1 MTKSVF
7 NIQEQET
14 NLSSKIVVGL
24 ERISEAFKVLL
35 WEHAKTIG
43 LSPIQIQILIFIA
56 HHKQDYCN
64 VSHFAQEFNVTK
76 PTISD
81 AVKVLVKK
89 GFVVKDYSSTDSR
102 RYSVFLS
109 EAGQVIVSQTE
120 GFANPIQK
128 ELNKINNTDLESL
141 YKSITNLIYGLNK
154 TGQLSVQRMCYS
166 CKFYER
172 ASENHFCHYLNQK
185 LNATDIRVDCAEFEL
200 NE

>member
-1 MTKSVF
+1 MTKSAF
-7 NIQEQET
+7 NIKQQET
-14 NLSSKIVVGL
+14 NLTSKIVVGL
-24 ERISEAFKVLL
+24 ERVSEAFKVLL
-35 WEHAKTIG
+35 WEHAKAIG

-56 HHKQDYCN
+56 HHKQEYCN

-81 AVKVLVKK
+81 AVKVLVNK
-89 GFVVKDYSSTDSR
+89 GFVVKEYSSTDSR

-109 EAGQVIVSQTE
+109 DIGQDIVSQTE

-128 ELNKINNTDLESL
+128 ELNKINHSDLEML

-166 CKFYER
+166 CKFYE
-172 ASENHFCHYLNQK
+172 SINKNHFCHYLNQK
-185 LNATDIRVDCAEFEL
+185 LNDKDIRVDCAEFEL
-200 NE
+200 NK